1 MGISLNLELM
11 LLVFVLFILS
21 IFLLNKWLYQ
31 PILNF
36 MDARDNMIKN
46 DLENANSN
54 DSSIESI
61 HNEINDI
68 LQLAK
73 KEATEIK
80 EQAIEKAKLEY
91 NKQIDEEKSA
101 NEKDLAI
108 FLESLQEQ
116 KDELKKSLLLQIPEF
131 QKSLSS
137 KLKQI

>member
-31 PILNF
+31 PVLNF

-54 DSSIESI
+54 DSSIETI

-108 FLESLQEQ
+108 FLESLQGQ

-131 QKSLSS
+131 QKSLSN